1 MVEMIEMT
9 GEFPNTQAQVCRERS
24 ATPCISIN
32 GTDSA
37 VLGIVNS
44 QDPVNPTPPSAK
56 KTGETQKIQHDNL
69 LWGSLTSFDGT
80 SVRTDPGTVPKTT
93 FLSYLTGLETENSPK
108 EKHLLPEPLDSI
120 PL

>member
-1 MVEMIEMT
+1 MIEMT